1 MKPIG
6 RFAEREIEEDRAQ
19 QCKNS
24 PVHRHIA
31 IASPRAV
38 RGAAAAAQPGKVA
51 GPPNLKRAGP
61 WAGQATTT
69 ASVAVPPA
77 ASPPPA
83 TVPHCARDPTTPYP
97 TPAPALI
104 PPPPLNPP

>member
-31 IASPRAV
+31 IASPSAV
-38 RGAAAAAQPGKVA
+38 RVAAAAAQPGKVA
-51 GPPNLKRAGP
+51 GPPNLKRAGA

-69 ASVAVPPA
+69 ASVAVPEAGSPPPGTIPKVARGKTPASLTGAVRVRPA
-77 ASPPPA
+77 ASP
-83 TVPHCARDPTTPYP
+83 
-97 TPAPALI
+97 
-104 PPPPLNPP
+104 